1 MDDRMPLD
9 LNVTR
14 PARIL
19 VVDDQRLNRQL
30 LAEMLALDGHQVEE
44 VSGGEA
50 ALAAALAAPPDLVML
65 DVLMPG
71 VDGFEV
77 CRRLRAEERL
87 RMLPV
92 VIVTSLDMREDRLR
106 GLEAGADEFLS
117 RPVQLAELRAR
128 VRSLLRVKTLY
139 DEVERQRAAL
149 AEWSATLEQRVAEK
163 VLEIERLSQLKR
175 FVAPRLAEKL
185 LADGAQ
191 VLLTSRRR
199 EVTVLFVDLRGF
211 SAFAERQDASVVMT
225 LLREFHAAMG
235 ELVFEHRGTLERF
248 TGDGMMVFFNDPDPV
263 PDHALRALVLALA
276 LRERAASLTAGWR
289 AVNGPEGVGF
299 GLSMGVATIGPIG
312 FSGRVDYAAVGSV
325 TNRAARLCAHAPAGQ
340 VLVCGEVW
348 ADVAAA
354 VEGGPAQVPAGKGL
368 EQPLAAWR
376 VDRLRPTSAPAGA

>member
-1 MDDRMPLD
+1 MPLE
-9 LNVTR
+9 LNVTP
-14 PARIL
+14 PARVL
-19 VVDDQRLNRQL
+19 VVDDQSLNRKL
-30 LAEMLALDGHQVEE
+30 LAEMLALDGHRVEE
-44 VSGGEA
+44 VSSGEA

-71 VDGFEV
+71 VDGYEV
-77 CRRLRAEERL
+77 CRRLRAHESL

-92 VIVTSLDMREDRLR
+92 VMVTSLDMREDRLR
-106 GLEAGADEFLS
+106 GLEAGADDFLS

-163 VLEIERLSQLKR
+163 VREIERLSQLKR

-191 VLLTSRRR
+191 ALLTSRRR

-211 SAFAERQDASVVMT
+211 SAFAERRDAGVVMT

-235 ELVFEHRGTLERF
+235 ELVFAHGGTLERF

-263 PDHALRALVLALA
+263 PDHALRAVALALA
-276 LRERAASLTAGWR
+276 LRERAAALAAGWR
-289 AVNGPEGVGF
+289 AADGPEGVGF
-299 GLSMGVATIGPIG
+299 GLSKGVATIGPIG
-312 FSGRVDYAAVGSV
+312 FSARVDYAAVGSV

-340 VLVCGEVW
+340 VLVCGDVW
-348 ADVAAA
+348 ADVASA
-354 VEGGPAQVPAGKGL
+354 VEGGPAQVPAGKGFG
-368 EQPLAAWR
+368 QPLAAWR
-376 VDRLRPTSAPAGA
+376 VDRLRPTSAPAAA

>member
-1 MDDRMPLD
+1 MPLD

-19 VVDDQRLNRQL
+19 VVDDQLTNRQL
-30 LAEMLALDGHQVEE
+30 LAEMLALDGHQVEHAANGE
-44 VSGGEA
+44 V
-50 ALAAALAAPPDLVML
+50 ALAAATAAPPDLVML

-71 VDGFEV
+71 VDGYEV
-77 CRRLRAEERL
+77 CRRLRAHERL
-87 RMLPV
+87 RMVPV
-92 VIVTSLDMREDRLR
+92 VMVTSLDMREDRLR
-106 GLEAGADEFLS
+106 GLQAGADDFLS

-185 LADGAQ
+185 LVDGAQ
-191 VLLTSRRR
+191 ALLTSRRR

-211 SAFAERQDASVVMT
+211 TAFAERQDAGVVMT
-225 LLREFHAAMG
+225 LLREFHTAMG
-235 ELVFEHRGTLERF
+235 ELVFAHGGTLERF

-263 PDHALRALVLALA
+263 PDHALRAVALA
-276 LRERAASLTAGWR
+276 LELRARALPLAEGWR
-289 AVNGPEGVGF
+289 AVGGPEGVGF
-299 GLSMGVATIGPIG
+299 GLSKGVATIGPIG
-312 FSGRVDYAAVGSV
+312 FSARVDYAAIGSV
-325 TNRAARLCAHAPAGQ
+325 TNRAARLCGHARPGQ

-354 VEGGPAQVPAGKGL
+354 VEGGPAPALAVKGF

-376 VDRLRPTSAPAGA
+376 VDRLRPTSGPAAA